1 MKYMY
6 SRVHINWNT
15 HGLRA
20 CQLDRG
26 KKEQRFADACVWL
39 VQDIRL
45 ILALFNI
52 SYISFHCYEYYHSV
66 KLSSTPAANI
76 LNDLAIVLCPFTT
89 SRQIESPLKWGG
101 GGEGRAMCRWSLV
114 LKPLGN
120 VWRCYGGRG
129 GWGVFGV
136 PQSST
141 TNAFLALPTHPGIIQ
156 NFKQFK
162 NFVLFGSHSLLISP
176 GRYISIPSSR
186 VNFLAS
192 SLSYK
197 LPQVARQLFGTF
209 VTFAI
214 WSNFLAPFDNP
225 SNF

>member
-1 MKYMY
+1 MYYFDYFFSRENLFCLQYVIKTLPESIFNDNAFWRKKNHLTQCFVYMKYMY
-6 SRVHINWNT
+6 SRVYINWNT

-101 GGEGRAMCRWSLV
+101 
-114 LKPLGN
+114 
-120 VWRCYGGRG
+120 RG
-129 GWGVFGV
+129 GQCGGGV
-136 PQSST
+136 
-141 TNAFLALPTHPGIIQ
+141 
-156 NFKQFK
+156 
-162 NFVLFGSHSLLISP
+162 
-176 GRYISIPSSR
+176 
-186 VNFLAS
+186 
-192 SLSYK
+192 
-197 LPQVARQLFGTF
+197 
-209 VTFAI
+209 
-214 WSNFLAPFDNP
+214 WS
-225 SNF
+225 

>member
-1 MKYMY
+1 MWSRHSLKAFSMITHSEGKKNHLTQCFVYMKYMY

-26 KKEQRFADACVWL
+26 KKKQRFADACVWL

-101 GGEGRAMCRWSLV
+101 GGRGGE
-114 LKPLGN
+114 GN
-120 VWRCYGGRG
+120 VQVEFGLKTFGERVAVLRGERGVGGV
-129 GWGVFGV
+129 WG
-136 PQSST
+136 SS
-141 TNAFLALPTHPGIIQ
+141 
-156 NFKQFK
+156 
-162 NFVLFGSHSLLISP
+162 V
-176 GRYISIPSSR
+176 
-186 VNFLAS
+186 
-192 SLSYK
+192 
-197 LPQVARQLFGTF
+197 
-209 VTFAI
+209 
-214 WSNFLAPFDNP
+214 
-225 SNF
+225 